1 MSSPTIA
8 PSRQVTLPSR
18 AIPLSWV
25 LLLALLVHG
34 PLLLMQLPNGSYDAD
49 FHKFFAAHYAQHWFN
64 PWNDKWFTGF
74 SQTTYP
80 PMEQQWMAMFSHVMG
95 LNLAYSLVQLIAIL
109 LLPIGVFRYAR
120 IWVSERAASY
130 AAIGSVLLGSLSF
143 LVYEAGQL
151 STTWAA
157 PLYLLA
163 LAYFYEWM
171 RDARFLALLKA
182 LALTMAAASAHHV
195 TLLFASVIF
204 AIPVFFTALIDRKR
218 EGADSTIAGVVSRA
232 AIYAGLSLAG
242 VIVVLLPYW
251 VALMKNPIKQMPIPH
266 GSRENFFSQG
276 WLAVNYIL
284 VPWGALLLALPFIF
298 SKGLKETRL
307 RPLFFGFWIT
317 MIFAL
322 GGTTP
327 LPRMLLGAMAA
338 VVNGLTG
345 KNIHNPFDVL
355 TFERFSFWAGLMAL
369 PIVALLAVKLID
381 RYRTKAIFGLGVL
394 DALTMA
400 MAVAW
405 PVYHPI
411 HDAPFSTAEIVS
423 FLNRDGHDN
432 FRFLTLG
439 FGLGVLAALTMAMAV
454 SWPVYHP
461 IHDAPFSTAEI
472 VSFLNRDGHDK
483 FRFLTL
489 GFGNKM
495 SEVGIYANASSV
507 DGEYNS
513 ARLLPEMTQYGSA
526 QLTNSKYYGTNGIES
541 LRAVLKHA
549 DQYGLKW
556 IFVRDTYYEPLLAF
570 AGWRKTEVYDRGN
583 VSLWVKDGIPPA
595 HPTPYGQPPTA
606 MEGLLWGTLPIGSSI
621 LAMFLVLAFP
631 DRRQRRETIE
641 FPLVATEEPL
651 LREAR

>member
-8 PSRQVTLPSR
+8 PSRQVSLPTR

-34 PLLLMQLPNGSYDAD
+34 PLLLMQLPNDSYDAD

-80 PMEQQWMAMFSHVMG
+80 PMEQQWMALFSHLMG
-95 LNLAYSLVQLIAIL
+95 LNLAYALVQLVAIL
-109 LLPIGVFRYAR
+109 LLPIGVYRYAR

-130 AAIGSVLLGSLSF
+130 AAIASVLLGSLSF

-163 LAYFYEWM
+163 LGYFYDW
-171 RDARFLALLKA
+171 AREAKFMALLKS

-195 TLLFASVIF
+195 TLLFASVLF

-218 EGADSTIAGVVSRA
+218 DEADSTVAGVVTRSI
-232 AIYAGLSLAG
+232 IYAGLSLAG

-251 VALMKNPIKQMPIPH
+251 IALMKNPIKQMPIPH

-276 WLAVNYIL
+276 WLTTNYIL

-298 SKGLKETRL
+298 AKGLKETRL
-307 RPLFFGFWIT
+307 RPLFFGFWLT

-327 LPRMLLGAMAA
+327 LPRMLLGALATF
-338 VVNGLTG
+338 VNALTG

-355 TFERFSFWAGLMAL
+355 TFERFSFWASLMAL
-369 PIVALLAVKLID
+369 PIVALLAVKLVD
-381 RYRTKAIFGLGVL
+381 RYRMKGIFVLG
-394 DALTMA
+394 ALGALSTA
-400 MAVAW
+400 AAVAW

-411 HDAPFSTAEIVS
+411 HDAPFSTAEV
-423 FLNRDGHDN
+423 
-432 FRFLTLG
+432 
-439 FGLGVLAALTMAMAV
+439 
-454 SWPVYHP
+454 
-461 IHDAPFSTAEI
+461 

-483 FRFLTL
+483 FRYLTL
-489 GFGNKM
+489 GFGSKM

-526 QLTNSKYYGTNGIES
+526 QLTNSKYYGTSGIES

-621 LAMFLVLAFP
+621 LALILILLFP
-631 DRRQRRETIE
+631 DRRQRREAIE
-641 FPLVATEEPL
+641 FPLVSAEEPL